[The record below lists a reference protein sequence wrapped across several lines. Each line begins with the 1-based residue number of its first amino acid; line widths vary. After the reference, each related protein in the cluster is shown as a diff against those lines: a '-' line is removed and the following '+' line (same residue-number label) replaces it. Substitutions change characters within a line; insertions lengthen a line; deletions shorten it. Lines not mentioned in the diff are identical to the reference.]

1 MASED
6 PYFEV
11 KGCVPVLPHS
21 LAHTAHPLTLARSEV
36 EAGLRSLSSLAAAL
50 ARHDR
55 ASPDPQ
61 QRDYTLAEIRATLTT
76 IEPDLD
82 ELDEAVVSLEEPG
95 VARRLGVAD
104 YEVRARRDFVQRAKG
119 EVAVRPVFPSS
130 CSPRR
135 PTPVEGLELTASC
148 SPPRSL
154 STGNASLPRPP
165 PTRPRTR
172 RPTRQHTME
181 TITTT
186 RTPTS
191 RCSTRRSVHAVR
203 LVPRGFTAD
212 GPSPR
217 RSSWSSRTA
226 PSPTSRAR
234 SGSCAS
240 RHTSWAARSSSRTSA
255 FTFPS
260 DSRSSPAVHD

>member
-11 KGCVPVLPHS
+11 KGCVPALPHS

-135 PTPVEGLELTASC
+135 PTLV
-148 SPPRSL
+148 SPP
-154 STGNASLPRPP
+154 PP
-165 PTRPRTR
+165 
-172 RPTRQHTME
+172 HG
-181 TITTT
+181 
-186 RTPTS
+186 
-191 RCSTRRSVHAVR
+191 
-203 LVPRGFTAD
+203 VPR
-212 GPSPR
+212 R
-217 RSSWSSRTA
+217 
-226 PSPTSRAR
+226 
-234 SGSCAS
+234 
-240 RHTSWAARSSSRTSA
+240 
-255 FTFPS
+255 
-260 DSRSSPAVHD
+260 